1 MVREIKSRKMLS
13 AKKIK
18 FYKEL
23 YRGLFV
29 GISDDKE
36 AVYLRFDSDD
46 KDFSI
51 SGTGISIFG
60 QDYDTLYESEKESL
74 LDSYGVD
81 TEEELE
87 EAEASGSVAIMR
99 DDKAAIDEMVSDSI
113 GGGDYIEFEDLYYS
127 INTAGQMQDSLVN
140 MYKYAIDPAKIK
152 RLWEIWD
159 KYQLKPLK
167 EVPKSDLEFV
177 RNLFKGASSW
187 Y

>member
-1 MVREIKSRKMLS
+1 MAREIKSRKMLS

-23 YRGLFV
+23 YEGLFV
-29 GISDDKE
+29 GISGYKE
-36 AVYLRFDSDD
+36 AVYLSFPLEDE
-46 KDFSI
+46 DFSI
-51 SGTGISIFG
+51 TGTGLSIFG
-60 QDYDTLYESEKESL
+60 QDYDSLYESEKDSL

-81 TEEELE
+81 TEEEVE
-87 EAEASGSVAIMR
+87 EAKNNGNVAIMK
-99 DDKAAIDEMVSDSI
+99 DDKAAIDEIVSDSI
-113 GGGDYIEFEDLYYS
+113 SNGNYVEFEDLYYS
-127 INTAGQMQDSLVN
+127 ISSAGQMQDSLVN

-177 RNLFKGASSW
+177 RNLFKEES
-187 Y
+187 